1 MAENIRTRQDHI
13 EFLEAFI
20 EELSRKIDE
29 ITDGRNLEKEI
40 ESLKFRI
47 EVLGRSNGLFP
58 SRIEELKDELSKLE
72 AEYKKVKPLLEELSE
87 ERAFYRKVQGEI

>member
-40 ESLKFRI
+40 ESLRFRI
-47 EVLGRSNGLFP
+47 EVLERANGLFP
-58 SRIEELKDELSKLE
+58 SRIEGLKDELSKLE
-72 AEYKKVKPLLEELSE
+72 AEYNKATPLLNELSE